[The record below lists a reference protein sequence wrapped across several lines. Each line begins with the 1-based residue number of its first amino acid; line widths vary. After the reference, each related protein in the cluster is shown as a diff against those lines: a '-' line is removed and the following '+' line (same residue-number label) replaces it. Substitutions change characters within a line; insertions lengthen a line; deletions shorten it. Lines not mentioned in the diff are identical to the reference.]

1 MYVRHPVILCLSLIS
16 ALMLTVGAAQ
26 PEPNSYVLPGD
37 AVFPEG
43 VTVDESANTF
53 YVGSTTD
60 GTLFTGNI
68 DTGKVSVFAESTQ
81 PTAIGM
87 ALNAGRL
94 VVAGGDSGNVYVYNA
109 QTGELLETLN
119 TPETDSTFLNDV
131 AFTPSGDAFVTDSQR
146 PVLFKIPGT
155 SGMSGNAAGGVG
167 TGGAGEGAG
176 IEAWLEFSGT
186 PLTYQEG
193 FNLNGIAS
201 TSDGQYLIVVQSNT
215 GKLFRINI
223 KTKEVTEIDLGGDTL
238 MAGDGILL
246 DGQTLF
252 VTRNSAG
259 LIVPVTLAD
268 DYSSGTLGE
277 GFGDPSF
284 IYPTTIA
291 KAGDT
296 LLVVNSQFNNR
307 GEGVSPELPFTV
319 SRVAIPQ

>member
-1 MYVRHPVILCLSLIS
+1 MPNRYLFILYLTLVS

-26 PEPNSYVLPGD
+26 PEPNSYILPGD

-43 VTVDESANTF
+43 ITVDESANTF

-60 GTLFTGNI
+60 GTLFEGNI
-68 DTGKVSVFAESTQ
+68 DTGEVSVFAEGTQ

-87 ALNAGRL
+87 SFNAGTL
-94 VVAGGDSGNVYVYNA
+94 VVAGGDSGNVYVYDT
-109 QTGELLETLN
+109 QSGDLLETLS
-119 TPETDSTFLNDV
+119 TPEAGSTFLNDV
-131 AFTPSGDAFVTDSQR
+131 AFTPSGDAYITDSQR
-146 PVLFKIPGT
+146 PVLFRVPANSET
-155 SGMSGNAAGGVG
+155 SGGS
-167 TGGAGEGAG
+167 TGGAGDNAG
-176 IEAWLEFSGT
+176 IEAWLELSDT
-186 PLTYQEG
+186 PIEYQEG
-193 FNLNGIAS
+193 FNLNGIAA
-201 TSDGQYLIVVQSNT
+201 TSGGQYLIVVQSNT

-246 DGQTLF
+246 DSQTLF

-259 LIVPVTLAD
+259 LIVPVTLSD
-268 DYSSGTLGE
+268 DYSSGTVGE
-277 GFGDPSF
+277 GFSDPSL

-307 GEGVSPELPFTV
+307 GEGKSPELPFTV

>member
-1 MYVRHPVILCLSLIS
+1 MYIRHPIILCLTFVS
-16 ALMLTVGAAQ
+16 AFMLTVGAAQ
-26 PEPNSYVLPGD
+26 PEPSSYVLPGD

-43 VTVDESANTF
+43 VTVDESTNTF

-60 GTLFTGNI
+60 GTLFTGNV
-68 DTGKVSVFAESTQ
+68 DTGEVSVFAEGAQ
-81 PTAIGM
+81 PTAIGV

-94 VVAGGDSGNVYVYNA
+94 VVAGGDSGNVYIYD
-109 QTGELLETLN
+109 TESGELLETLR

-131 AFTPSGDAFVTDSQR
+131 AFTPSGDAFVTDSMR
-146 PVLFKIPGT
+146 PVLFKISSTP
-155 SGMSGNAAGGVG
+155 GMSGGSTGGV
-167 TGGAGEGAG
+167 GEGAG
-176 IEAWLEFSGT
+176 IEAWLEFSDT

-215 GKLFRINI
+215 GELFRINTE
-223 KTKEVTEIDLGGDTL
+223 TKEVTIIDLGGDTV

-268 DYSSGTLGE
+268 DYSSGTVGE
-277 GFGDPSF
+277 GFSDPSF

-319 SRVAIPQ
+319 SRVAIPE

>member
-1 MYVRHPVILCLSLIS
+1 MYTRHPMILCLTLFS

-43 VTVDESANTF
+43 VTVDESTNTF

-60 GTLFTGNI
+60 GTLFTGNV
-68 DTGKVSVFAESTQ
+68 DTGEVSVFAEGTQ

-94 VVAGGDSGNVYVYNA
+94 IVAGGDSGNVYVYDTEN
-109 QTGELLETLN
+109 GELLETLS

-131 AFTPSGDAFVTDSQR
+131 AFTPSGDAYITDSQR
-146 PVLFKIPGT
+146 PVLFKI
-155 SGMSGNAAGGVG
+155 SSSEMSGGSTGGAG

-176 IEAWLEFSGT
+176 IEAWLEFSDT

-201 TSDGQYLIVVQSNT
+201 TPDGAYLIVVQSNT
-215 GKLFRINI
+215 GQLFRINTE
-223 KTKEVTEIDLGGDTL
+223 TKEVTEIDLGGDTV

-246 DGQTLF
+246 DGGTLY

-259 LIVPVTLAD
+259 LIVPVTLSD
-268 DYSSGTLGE
+268 DYSSGTVGE
-277 GFGDPSF
+277 GFSDPSF

-319 SRVAIPQ
+319 SRVAIPE